1 MHACCL
7 IYFVDSD
14 PGAKLLDMKPIEK
27 RFTDNNLPHLKLK
40 AVDENEW
47 VIFRYDIDDDCSLK
61 EFIEMQKVIFK
72 RGRAFYEFKNNMENI
87 SEDKQLIFFE
97 TV

>member
-1 MHACCL
+1 
-7 IYFVDSD
+7 
-14 PGAKLLDMKPIEK
+14 MKPIEK
-27 RFTDNNLPHLKLK
+27 KFTDSDLLHLKLK

-47 VIFRYDIDDDCSLK
+47 VIVEYNIDDDCSLK
-61 EFIEMQKVIFK
+61 EFIEMQKLIFK
-72 RGRAFYEFKNNMENI
+72 RGRAFYEFKNDVENI